1 MNKQNILLLCKVVD
15 NFGDIGVVYRLAKAL
30 SDLRPDLN
38 LTLVV
43 SNLKSFS
50 AMAKQVE
57 PDKKIQ
63 DFKYKNS
70 VWKILD
76 WNLDEKNDEELK
88 IAKKAANENEI
99 ILECFQCGRPDWLE
113 DILFSDEFKKT
124 IQIVNIDYLTAEEY
138 ADEFHLLR
146 SGTRKMGIRKIN
158 FMPGFTDKTGGL
170 IFETKVIDSTRM
182 NTDFTDEHGL
192 QEIKDCR
199 IQARTATNV
208 RESDNDIIRKIN
220 NDKYFNISF
229 FAYERDCAPVVN
241 AISHFQEKMRKNQ
254 KDFSVCVFVAAGK
267 SFLPFVDS
275 WKKAGEPFKI
285 EKLPFLPQEEWD
297 FLLTQMDF
305 NFVRGEDSLS
315 RAALSGLPYVWNAYI
330 QDEDYQLVKVDALLE
345 RMKTFF
351 AEDDFAVLKNAWNL
365 YNQKKDEEKLEK
377 LIFEFLLRSASSE
390 KMIKGFKNYATS
402 IKKNGNLAQH
412 LLDYIDSL

>member
-1 MNKQNILLLCKVVD
+1 MNKQNILILCKVVD

-30 SDLRPDLN
+30 SDLRPNLS

-57 PDKKIQ
+57 PDKKVQ

-88 IAKKAANENEI
+88 IAKKAVDENEI
-99 ILECFQCGRPDWLE
+99 ILECFQCGRPEWLE
-113 DILFSDEFKKT
+113 NIVFSDEFKKT

-146 SGTRKMGIRKIN
+146 SGTRKAGIKKIN

-170 IFETKVIDSTRM
+170 IFDEDEKLSHKTNREHRVLAAEQFSTPL
-182 NTDFTDEHGL
+182 F
-192 QEIKDCR
+192 Q
-199 IQARTATNV
+199 
-208 RESDNDIIRKIN
+208 ND
-220 NDKYFNISF
+220 FNISF
-229 FAYERDCAPVVN
+229 FAYERDCAPVVA
-241 AISHFQEKMRKNQ
+241 AILNFQEKMRENQ
-254 KDFSVCVFVAAGK
+254 NDFSACVFVAAGK
-267 SFLPFVDS
+267 SFSPFVDS
-275 WKKAGEPFKI
+275 WENAGEPFKI
-285 EKLPFLPQEEWD
+285 VKLPFLQQEEWD

-351 AEDDFAVLKNAWNL
+351 GEDDFEVLKNTWNL
-365 YNQKKDEEKLEK
+365 YNQKKDGKKLQE
-377 LIFEFLLRSASSE
+377 LIFELLLRSASSE
-390 KMIKGFKNYATS
+390 KMKKGFKNYANS
-402 IKKNGNLAQH
+402 IKKNGNLVQH

>member
-1 MNKQNILLLCKVVD
+1 MNKRNILILCKVVD

-30 SDLRPDLN
+30 SDLRPNLS

-57 PDKKIQ
+57 PDKKFQ

-70 VWKILD
+70 AWKILD

-88 IAKKAANENEI
+88 IAKNAANENEI

-113 DILFSDEFKKT
+113 NIVFSDEFTKT

-146 SGTRKMGIRKIN
+146 SGTRKAGIKKIN

-170 IFETKVIDSTRM
+170 IFNEEERIPHS
-182 NTDFTDEHGL
+182 EHGEHRVL
-192 QEIKDCR
+192 EAELFSTSLFQ
-199 IQARTATNV
+199 
-208 RESDNDIIRKIN
+208 ND
-220 NDKYFNISF
+220 FNISF
-229 FAYERDCAPVVN
+229 FAYERDCAPVVA
-241 AISHFQEKMRKNQ
+241 AILSFQEKMRENQ
-254 KDFSVCVFVAAGK
+254 NDFSVCVFVAAGK
-267 SFLPFVDS
+267 SFLPFIDA

-285 EKLPFLPQEEWD
+285 VKLPFLQQEEWD
-297 FLLTQMDF
+297 FLLTKMDF

-315 RAALSGLPYVWNAYI
+315 RAALSGLVYIWNAYV

-351 AEDDFAVLKNAWNL
+351 DEDDFEVLKNAWTF
-365 YNQKKDEEKLEK
+365 YNQKKDEKKLED
-377 LIFEFLLRSASSE
+377 LIFELLTRSASSK
-390 KMIKGFKNYATS
+390 KMKTGFKNYADS